1 MKHKQ
6 PRVITKTNELIE
18 QLFHMSLPLFFIMS
32 RNSLVLVMDPGV
44 VVVVVSPV
52 NLQPG
57 KNLVV
62 KNYSSKIK
70 GNKELGFTQMQ
81 LLQQRQF
88 FLDS

>member
-32 RNSLVLVMDPGV
+32 GNSLVLVMDPGV

-70 GNKELGFTQMQ
+70 GNKEPGFTQMQ

>member
-44 VVVVVSPV
+44 VVLVVSPV

-70 GNKELGFTQMQ
+70 GNKEPGFTQMQ

>member
-70 GNKELGFTQMQ
+70 GNKEPGFTQMQ